1 MSETEDTAELRVTS
15 RGRVTLPKEIREEVG
30 APSHYIAR
38 TDGETITLVP
48 ARLEPQAGE

>member
-1 MSETEDTAELRVTS
+1 MSETETESELRVTS
-15 RGRVTLPKEIREEVG
+15 RGRVTLPKELREEVG

>member
-1 MSETEDTAELRVTS
+1 MSESDDTAELRVTS
-15 RGRVTLPKEIREEVG
+15 RGRVTLPKELREEVG
-30 APSHYIAR
+30 APAHYLAR

>member
-1 MSETEDTAELRVTS
+1 MSETDDPKEIRVSS
-15 RGRVTLPKEIREEVG
+15 RGRVTLPKELREQVG

-48 ARLEPQAGE
+48 ARLEPRAGE